1 MNIKLSDNFTYKK
14 LLLFSFPSI
23 IMMIV
28 ESIYSVVD
36 GFFVS
41 NFVGKTP
48 FAALNFIMP
57 ALMIM
62 GSLGFMFGTGG
73 SAIIAKTMGEGDN
86 KKANEL
92 FSLFVYVAIGI
103 GIVIEVV
110 GFIFMPSL
118 AKMLGAEGEML
129 KECVIYARLI
139 LTALPFYLVM
149 FEFQSFFVTAEK
161 PKLGLIVMII
171 SGVTNMVLDALFII
185 VFKWGLAGAAIATAI
200 GQIIGGVVALMY
212 FFKEN
217 DSLLRLTKPLFD
229 AKSLLKVFTNGSSE
243 LVANIS
249 ISFVSMLYNMQ
260 LMKYVGEDGVAA
272 YGVLMYVNLIFL
284 NVFFG
289 YCVGSAPIIS
299 YHYGAKNQDELK
311 NLLRKSVIIICSF
324 SALIFIGAQI
334 FSLPLAKIFVGYDN
348 ELLKL
353 TLRGFMIFAFSFFFT
368 GISMFGS
375 SFFTALNNGLVSA
388 LISFLRTFIFQ
399 FAAVLLLPIWMGVDG
414 IWLSIVVAELMSVV
428 ITILFVIKF
437 RKKYDYI

>member
-1 MNIKLSDNFTYKK
+1 
-14 LLLFSFPSI
+14 
-23 IMMIV
+23 
-28 ESIYSVVD
+28 
-36 GFFVS
+36 
-41 NFVGKTP
+41 
-48 FAALNFIMP
+48 
-57 ALMIM
+57 
-62 GSLGFMFGTGG
+62 
-73 SAIIAKTMGEGDN
+73 
-86 KKANEL
+86 
-92 FSLFVYVAIGI
+92 
-103 GIVIEVV
+103 
-110 GFIFMPSL
+110 
-118 AKMLGAEGEML
+118 
-129 KECVIYARLI
+129 
-139 LTALPFYLVM
+139 
-149 FEFQSFFVTAEK
+149 
-161 PKLGLIVMII
+161 
-171 SGVTNMVLDALFII
+171 
-185 VFKWGLAGAAIATAI
+185 
-200 GQIIGGVVALMY
+200 
-212 FFKEN
+212 
-217 DSLLRLTKPLFD
+217 
-229 AKSLLKVFTNGSSE
+229 
-243 LVANIS
+243 
-249 ISFVSMLYNMQ
+249 
-260 LMKYVGEDGVAA
+260 
-272 YGVLMYVNLIFL
+272 MYVNLIFL